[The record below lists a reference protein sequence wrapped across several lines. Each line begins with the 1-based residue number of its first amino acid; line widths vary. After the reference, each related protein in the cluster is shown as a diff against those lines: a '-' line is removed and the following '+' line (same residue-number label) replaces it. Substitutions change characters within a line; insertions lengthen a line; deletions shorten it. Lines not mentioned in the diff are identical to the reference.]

1 MSAKRVYF
9 DTLRSV
15 AFGSISGTYAPIGS
29 ALTTRPR
36 IVCFTNTTDV
46 DLIITDDA
54 TDSIG
59 RIYVPSKC
67 FKLLDLTS
75 NMIPNKDDGFEV
87 AQGTQFYVMDN
98 GTAPTLGSLILEV
111 VYAEQNY

>member
-9 DTLRSV
+9 DTLRIT
-15 AFGSISGTYAPIGS
+15 AFGSISGTYAPAGS

-36 IVCFTNTTDV
+36 IICFTNTTDV
-46 DLIITDDA
+46 DLIITDDS

-67 FKLLDLTS
+67 FKLYDLTT
-75 NMIPNKDDGFEV
+75 NMIPMKDDGFEV
-87 AQGTQFYVMDN
+87 ANGTQFYVKDN
-98 GTAPTLGSLILEV
+98 GSAPTSGSLILEV
-111 VYAEQNY
+111 VYAQTNY